1 MVLRKCV
8 TCGKEFMARA
18 NTKTCSKECSRLRK
32 NKLNYQYQMG
42 CAVYKARKHQKAK
55 EKPTLDRDIA
65 KAKELGI
72 SYGEYKA
79 RQFLFKEMAERKAN
93 EDL

>member
-1 MVLRKCV
+1 
-8 TCGKEFMARA
+8 
-18 NTKTCSKECSRLRK
+18 
-32 NKLNYQYQMG
+32 MG
-42 CAVYKARKHQKAK
+42 CVAYKARKHQKAK

>member
-8 TCGKEFMARA
+8 TCGKEFIARA

-32 NKLNYQYQMG
+32 NKLN
-42 CAVYKARKHQKAK
+42 KHQKAK